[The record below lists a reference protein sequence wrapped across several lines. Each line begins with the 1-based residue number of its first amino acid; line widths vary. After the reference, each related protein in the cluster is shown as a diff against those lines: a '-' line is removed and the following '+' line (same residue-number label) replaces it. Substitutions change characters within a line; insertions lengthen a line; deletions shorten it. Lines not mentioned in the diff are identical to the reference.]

1 MANMSYCQFENTL
14 QDLYQLR
21 NVLREAQSMEEL
33 LQKASE
39 YEQQAIKDMPGVLAE
54 MLRFYDIFNNENIKR
69 PCNGTYGEERTSL

>member
-21 NVLREAQSMEEL
+21 NVLREAGSLEEL
-33 LQKASE
+33 LEEASE

-54 MLRFYDIFNNENIKR
+54 MLRFYDN
-69 PCNGTYGEERTSL
+69 L